1 MSSIADLREN
11 YDRDVLLESNVN
23 PNPFLQFE
31 RWFEQARAE
40 GGLEPNAMTVST
52 VGADGKPSS
61 RICLLKEFD
70 EKGFVFFTNYTSA
83 KGQALEAHPYASLLF
98 FWMFQ
103 QRQVH
108 INGRVEKIS
117 EAESTE
123 YFKSRPLGSQI
134 GAWASLQSKPI
145 SREELEQRFNDYQE
159 QFGNDVPKPP
169 HWGGYRVIPESIEF
183 WQGRPSR
190 LHDRIKFTRDEA
202 GQWQFTRL
210 SP

>member
-1 MSSIADLREN
+1 MSIADLRQN
-11 YDRDVLLESNVN
+11 YDKDVLLESNIDSD
-23 PNPFLQFE
+23 PFKQFAK
-31 RWFEQARAE
+31 WFEQARAE

-52 VGADGKPSS
+52 VGANGKPSS
-61 RICLLKEFD
+61 RICLLKDFD
-70 EKGFVFFTNYTSA
+70 EKGFVFFTNYNSA
-83 KGQALEAHPYASLLF
+83 KGQALAAHPYASLLF
-98 FWMFQ
+98 FWMVQ

-117 EAESTE
+117 EQESIV

-134 GAWASLQSKPI
+134 GAWASKQSQPI
-145 SREELEQRFNDYQE
+145 SREELEQRVLDYTE

-190 LHDRIKFTRDEA
+190 LHDRLKFTRDA
-202 GQWQFTRL
+202 SGRWLLTRL

>member
-190 LHDRIKFTRDEA
+190 LHDRIKFTRDEV